1 MSEPWE
7 IFQRAWE
14 HGYNVGYL
22 QSYAQF
28 RFMLNACYIYS
39 VKKIEPEDMYR
50 GLVNESFFDWYLYN
64 RGDDRMKYKKNFEVA
79 DIMELIK
86 ISNEF
91 IERNRKIYERL
102 AAGIPTQGILDSLIP
117 ELVDLYGDYV
127 IQINQYESD
136 ESYITLAILVTD
148 DYDVSAHM
156 SIFDGRQRLLEKY
169 NDQYGDATLSIM
181 EYQYSII
188 FNPEVHRSQAYAI
201 RNGNVLWKRTDKR
214 YILNTL
220 IPELVNLY
228 GDYVMQIV
236 QYKTSLAYIS
246 LAILTRNDLDDYE
259 RALFY
264 KQCQGIEKRYNDMY
278 EAGTLTII
286 GYNYD
291 PVVNPEAHDPMAD
304 MLRGGDVLWRRE
316 ENKDESK

>member
-1 MSEPWE
+1 
-7 IFQRAWE
+7 
-14 HGYNVGYL
+14 
-22 QSYAQF
+22 
-28 RFMLNACYIYS
+28 
-39 VKKIEPEDMYR
+39 
-50 GLVNESFFDWYLYN
+50 
-64 RGDDRMKYKKNFEVA
+64 MKSKKNYEVA
-79 DIMELIK
+79 DILELIK

-102 AAGIPTQGILDSLIP
+102 AAGIPTQGILDALVP

-136 ESYITLAILVTD
+136 ESYISLAILVSN
-148 DYDVSAHM
+148 DYDISAHKLI
-156 SIFDGRQRLLEKY
+156 SEAQQRLLEKY
-169 NDQYGDATLSIM
+169 NNQYGDATLSLI
-181 EYQYSII
+181 EYQYNSII
-188 FNPEVHRSQAYAI
+188 DLKLHSSQAHAI
-201 RNGNVLWKRTDKR
+201 RNGNVLWKRTDR
-214 YILNTL
+214 HYILNTL

-236 QYKTSLAYIS
+236 QYKASLSDIP

-286 GYNYD
+286 EYNYD

-316 ENKDESK
+316 ENKNE

>member
-1 MSEPWE
+1 
-7 IFQRAWE
+7 
-14 HGYNVGYL
+14 
-22 QSYAQF
+22 
-28 RFMLNACYIYS
+28 
-39 VKKIEPEDMYR
+39 
-50 GLVNESFFDWYLYN
+50 
-64 RGDDRMKYKKNFEVA
+64 MKYKKNFEVA

-136 ESYITLAILVTD
+136 ESYIALAILVAD

-156 SIFDGRQRLLEKY
+156 SIFSQLQRLLEKY
-169 NDQYGDATLSIM
+169 NDQYGNATLSIM

-188 FNPEVHRSQAYAI
+188 INPEVHHSQAHAI
-201 RNGNVLWKRTDKR
+201 RNGNVLWKRADKR
-214 YILNTL
+214 YILNAM

-236 QYKTSLAYIS
+236 QYAASLADIS
-246 LAILTRNDLDDYE
+246 LAILTRSDLDDYE
-259 RALFY
+259 RALIY
-264 KQCQGIEKRYNDMY
+264 RQRRGIERKYNDMY

-286 GYNYD
+286 EYSYD
-291 PVVNPEAHDPMAD
+291 PVANPEVHDPVAD
-304 MLRGGDVLWRRE
+304 MLRGGEIIWKRKV
-316 ENKDESK
+316 K

>member
-1 MSEPWE
+1 
-7 IFQRAWE
+7 
-14 HGYNVGYL
+14 
-22 QSYAQF
+22 
-28 RFMLNACYIYS
+28 
-39 VKKIEPEDMYR
+39 
-50 GLVNESFFDWYLYN
+50 
-64 RGDDRMKYKKNFEVA
+64 MKYKKNFEVA

-102 AAGIPTQGILDSLIP
+102 AAGIPTQGIIDSLIP
-117 ELVDLYGDYV
+117 DLVKLYGDYV

-136 ESYITLAILVTD
+136 EAYIALAILVAD

-156 SIFDGRQRLLEKY
+156 SIFSQRQRLLEKY
-169 NDQYGDATLSIM
+169 NNQYGDATLSLM

-188 FNPEVHRSQAYAI
+188 VNPEVHHSQAHAI
-201 RNGNVLWKRTDKR
+201 RKGKVLWKRADKR
-214 YILNTL
+214 YILNAL
-220 IPELVNLY
+220 IPELVHIY

-236 QYKTSLAYIS
+236 QYKTSLADIS
-246 LAILTRNDLDDYE
+246 LAVLTSSDLDDYE

-264 KQCQGIEKRYNDMY
+264 KQRQGIERKYDDMY
-278 EAGTLTII
+278 EAGALTII
-286 GYNYD
+286 EYNYD

-316 ENKDESK
+316 ENKNE